1 MNGEDRGRRHGR
13 HSVGFNGQTSRL
25 PREALAIM
33 KKLGA
38 KVPRPATSAPSEGGD
53 AQLYQALLESIPSS
67 VLLLDR
73 SLRVV
78 SANRNFLVKARRA
91 ASETVGIPFRQVFPY
106 VILESTSLENKIQRV
121 FEREEPLKGEQ
132 ITYRAP
138 GVPTCVYYYT
148 VVPVKAEGTV
158 EHVMILMD
166 DITEKVRL
174 IEKIRATER
183 HLVSVVESAN
193 DLVVSTDSDGRIISW
208 NGSAERATGY
218 RVEDVRGRLLVDL
231 CESAQRGDMTA
242 IIRRLARGEVVRA
255 QELDLL
261 ARSGTR
267 IPIAWSCSPMR
278 NESGQVN
285 GLVAVGRDLSER
297 RAFEEQLFQSE
308 KLAALGVM
316 AGGIA
321 HELRN
326 PLSVSFSAAQFLLT
340 EQRDAAFRQECAQ
353 KILDGIQKA
362 STIIETLLRF
372 ARPSEGDQMG
382 LINLVAP
389 VRETASLLGHQ
400 AKLQKITLT
409 EQYPPASVPVLG
421 NVNLLQQVVMNLVVN
436 AYHAMPRGGECTISV
451 HQREAEAFV
460 RVRDTG
466 CGIVSGN
473 LGKIFDPFF
482 TTRPVGSGT
491 GLGLSLCYTI
501 VRQLKGRLEVES
513 VEGQGSTFTV
523 CLPLVHK
530 KNTSQATDG

>member
-1 MNGEDRGRRHGR
+1 MNGEDRGRRQGR
-13 HSVGFNGQTSRL
+13 HSVGSNGQASRL
-25 PREALAIM
+25 SSEAMAIM
-33 KKLGA
+33 KKTGA
-38 KVPRPATSAPSEGGD
+38 KALLQTTSAPSEGWH
-53 AQLYQALLESIPSS
+53 AQLFQMLLESIPSS

-78 SANRNFLVKARRA
+78 SANRNFLEKARRA
-91 ASETVGIPFRQVFPY
+91 AGETVGVPFRQVFPR
-106 VILESTSLENKIQRV
+106 VILESTSLENKIRRV
-121 FEREEPLKGEQ
+121 FERGEPLKGEQ

-148 VVPVKAEGTV
+148 VVPVKAGGTV
-158 EHVMILMD
+158 ENAMILMD

-174 IEKIRATER
+174 IEKTRAIER
-183 HLVSVVESAN
+183 HLASVVESAN

-208 NGSAERATGY
+208 NVSAERVTGY
-218 RVEDVRGRLLVDL
+218 RAEDVRGRFLADL
-231 CESAQRGDMTA
+231 CEPAQRGDMTA
-242 IIRRLARGEVVRA
+242 IICRLARGEAVRA

-261 ARSGTR
+261 ARSEKKR
-267 IPIAWSCSPMR
+267 VPIAWSCSPMR
-278 NESGQVN
+278 NESGQVS

-340 EQRDAAFRQECAQ
+340 EQRDAAFKQECVQ

-372 ARPSEGDQMG
+372 ARPSEGDRMG
-382 LINLVAP
+382 PINLVAP

-409 EQYPPASVPVLG
+409 EQYPAASVPVLG
-421 NVNLLQQVVMNLVVN
+421 NANLLQQVVMNLVVN

-501 VRQLKGRLEVES
+501 VRQHKGRLEVES

-523 CLPLVHK
+523 RLPLAHK
-530 KNTSQATDG
+530 KDTQATDG

>member
-1 MNGEDRGRRHGR
+1 M
-13 HSVGFNGQTSRL
+13 
-25 PREALAIM
+25 AIM
-33 KKLGA
+33 KKTGA
-38 KVPRPATSAPSEGGD
+38 TVPKLPTSAPSEEWY
-53 AQLYQALLESIPSS
+53 AQLYQMLLESIPSS
-67 VLLLDR
+67 VLLLDQ

-78 SANRNFLVKARRA
+78 SANRNFLEKARRA
-91 ASETVGIPFRQVFPY
+91 AGETVGTPFRQVFPR
-106 VILESTSLENKIQRV
+106 VILESTSLENKIRRV
-121 FEREEPLKGEQ
+121 FERGEPLKGEQ

-148 VVPVKAEGTV
+148 VVPIKLGKLV
-158 EHVMILMD
+158 EHAMILMD

-174 IEKIRATER
+174 IEQTRAIER
-183 HLVSVVESAN
+183 HLASVVESAN
-193 DLVVSTDSDGRIISW
+193 DLVVSTDSDGRIVSW
-208 NGSAERATGY
+208 NVSAERVTGY
-218 RVEDVRGRLLVDL
+218 RAEDVRGRLLADL
-231 CESAQRGDMTA
+231 CEPAQHGDMTA
-242 IIRRLARGEVVRA
+242 LIRRLARGAVVRA

-261 ARSGTR
+261 ARSGKR
-267 IPIAWSCSPMR
+267 VPIAWSCSPMR
-278 NESGQVN
+278 NESGQVS

-326 PLSVSFSAAQFLLT
+326 PLSVSFSAAQFLL
-340 EQRDAAFRQECAQ
+340 EEPRDATFRQECVR

-372 ARPSEGDQMG
+372 ARPSEGDRMG
-382 LINLVAP
+382 PINLVAT

-409 EQYPPASVPVLG
+409 EQYPAASVPVLG

-436 AYHAMPRGGECTISV
+436 AYHAMPHGGECTISV
-451 HQREAEAFV
+451 HRSETEAFV
-460 RVRDTG
+460 CVRDMG
-466 CGIVSGN
+466 CGIAPGN

-501 VRQLKGRLEVES
+501 VRQHKGRLEVES
-513 VEGQGSTFTV
+513 VEGQWSTFTV
-523 CLPLVHK
+523 RLPLAH
-530 KNTSQATDG
+530 THDT